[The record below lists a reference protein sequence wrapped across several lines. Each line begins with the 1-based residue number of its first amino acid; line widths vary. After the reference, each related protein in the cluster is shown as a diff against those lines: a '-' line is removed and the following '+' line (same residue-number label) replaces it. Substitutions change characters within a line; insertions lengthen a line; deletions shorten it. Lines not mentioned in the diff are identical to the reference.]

1 MLTGESEPIEGSV
14 ECTDDKYIESRNIA
28 FMTTLI
34 TNGKGKGIVVT
45 DADGKDYLDFLGG
58 IATSILGHAHPAIV
72 KAVSKQV
79 SILGHVSNFYA
90 HPNAIVLAEKLV
102 RMTGDKAAKVFFC
115 QSGAEANEAA
125 FKLSRRTGKVR
136 VVAAQGA
143 FHGRTM
149 GALSLT
155 GQPAKR
161 EPFLPLIKG
170 VKHVPYGD
178 IGAMRKAVTKK
189 TAMVIIEPIMGEAGV
204 IVPPADYLQQLR
216 TLCDDNSALLVID
229 AVQTGM
235 GRTGDWFGYEY
246 SGITPDVIT
255 LAKGLGGGLP
265 LGAMIAL
272 GKAAELFQPGD
283 HGSTFG
289 GNPVTTAAGLAAI
302 DVIESKK
309 LLAKVKKQGA
319 YLIQELALIPGVK
332 EVRGAGLLLG
342 IELDSLKAS
351 DIATAMRNAGVLVNA
366 ANETTIRIAPALIV
380 TDAQINK
387 FISIF
392 RKVISDGK

>member
-1 MLTGESEPIEGSV
+1 MTNKTMINRWKSSV
-14 ECTDDKYIESRNIA
+14 QNNYGTPSIA
-28 FMTTLI
+28 LV
-34 TNGKGKGIVVT
+34 KGKGLVVT
-45 DADGKDYLDFLGG
+45 DADGKQYLDFLGG
-58 IATSILGHAHPAIV
+58 IATNILGHAHPAIV
-72 KAVSKQV
+72 KAVTKQV
-79 SILGHVSNFYA
+79 STLSHISNFYA
-90 HPNAIVLAEKLV
+90 HPHAIELAEKLAA
-102 RMTGDKAAKVFFC
+102 MTGDKKAKVFFC

-125 FKLSRRTGKVR
+125 LKLSRRSGKVR
-136 VVAAQGA
+136 IVAAQGA

-155 GQPAKR
+155 GQPSKR

-170 VKHVPYGD
+170 VKHVPFGE
-178 IGAMRKAVTKK
+178 IEAMRKAVTKK

-204 IVPPADYLQQLR
+204 IVPPADYLRELR
-216 TLCDDNSALLVID
+216 SLCDAKGALLVID

-272 GKAAELFQPGD
+272 GKAADLFQPGD

-302 DVIESKK
+302 RFIEAQKILKK
-309 LLAKVKKQGA
+309 VETQGL
-319 YLIQELALIPGVK
+319 YLIQELALIPGVA

-342 IELDSLKAS
+342 IELESLKAA
-351 DIATAMRNAGVLVNA
+351 DVALALQNEGVLVNA
-366 ANETTIRIAPALIV
+366 ANPTTIRLAPALIV
-380 TDAQINK
+380 TDAQIKK
-387 FISIF
+387 FVAIF
-392 RKVISDGK
+392 RKVMSDGK

>member
-1 MLTGESEPIEGSV
+1 MTNKKMLNRWSSVVQNNYGSP
-14 ECTDDKYIESRNIA
+14 TIA
-28 FMTTLI
+28 LV
-34 TNGKGKGIVVT
+34 KGKGIVVT
-45 DADGKDYLDFLGG
+45 DADGKQYLDFLGG

-72 KAVSKQV
+72 KAVTKQV
-79 SILGHVSNFYA
+79 STLSHVSNFYA
-90 HPNAIVLAEKLV
+90 HPQAIELAEKLTA
-102 RMTGDKAAKVFFC
+102 MTGDKNAKVFFC

-125 FKLSRRTGKVR
+125 LKLSRRTGKVR

-155 GQPAKR
+155 GQPSKR

-178 IGAMRKAVTKK
+178 IEAMRKAVTKK

-216 TLCDDNSALLVID
+216 ALCDDKGALLVID

-302 DVIESKK
+302 KFIETTGV
-309 LLAKVKKQGA
+309 LAKVEKQGA
-319 YLIQELALIPGVK
+319 ELIRELAMIPGVK

-342 IELDSLKAS
+342 IELQDLKAADVANS
-351 DIATAMRNAGVLVNA
+351 LRNEGVLVNA
-366 ANETTIRIAPALIV
+366 ANPTTIRIAPALIV
-380 TDAQINK
+380 TDAQIKK

-392 RKVISDGK
+392 KKVVADAK

>member
-1 MLTGESEPIEGSV
+1 MTNK
-14 ECTDDKYIESRNIA
+14 KYLKRWDSSLQNNYGKPSIA
-28 FMTTLI
+28 LV
-34 TNGKGKGIVVT
+34 KGKGIVVT
-45 DADGKDYLDFLGG
+45 DADGKTYLDFLGG

-72 KAVSKQV
+72 KAVTKQI
-79 SILGHVSNFYA
+79 STLSHVSNFYA
-90 HPNAIVLAEKLV
+90 HPNAIELAEKLAA
-102 RMTGDKAAKVFFC
+102 MTGDKNARVFFC

-125 FKLSRRTGKVR
+125 LKLSRRTGKVR

-155 GQPAKR
+155 GQPSKR

-178 IGAMRKAVTKK
+178 IDAMRKAISKK

-204 IVPPADYLQQLR
+204 VVPPADYLKELR
-216 TLCDDNSALLVID
+216 RLCDKNGSLLVID

-246 SGITPDVIT
+246 SGIRPDVIT

-272 GKAAELFQPGD
+272 GKAADLFQAGD

-302 DVIESKK
+302 KFIETQDI
-309 LLAKVKKQGA
+309 LQKVEEQGL
-319 YLIQELALIPGVK
+319 YLMQELALIPGVK
-332 EVRGAGLLLG
+332 EVRGAGLLIG
-342 IELDSLKAS
+342 IELESLKAS
-351 DIATAMRNAGVLVNA
+351 EVSDAMREAGVLVNA
-366 ANETTIRIAPALIV
+366 ANGTTIRIAPALIV

-387 FISIF
+387 FIATF
-392 RKVISDGK
+392 RKVITDAK

>member
-1 MLTGESEPIEGSV
+1 MTNKTMINRWSNAVQNNYGSP
-14 ECTDDKYIESRNIA
+14 SIA
-28 FMTTLI
+28 LV
-34 TNGKGKGIVVT
+34 KGKGIVVT
-45 DADGKDYLDFLGG
+45 DADGKQYLDFLGG
-58 IATSILGHAHPAIV
+58 IATNILGHAHPAIV

-79 SILGHVSNFYA
+79 SVLSHVSNFYV
-90 HPNAIVLAEKLV
+90 HPNAVELAEKLTS
-102 RMTGDKAAKVFFC
+102 MTGDKSAKVFFC

-125 FKLSRRTGKVR
+125 LKLSRRTGKVR
-136 VVAAQGA
+136 IVAAQGA

-155 GQPAKR
+155 GQPSKR

-170 VKHVPYGD
+170 VKHVPYGN
-178 IGAMRKAVTKK
+178 IEAMRKAVSKK

-204 IVPPADYLQQLR
+204 IVPPADYLQELR
-216 TLCDDNSALLVID
+216 SLCDAKGALLVID

-255 LAKGLGGGLP
+255 LAKGLGGGFP

-272 GKAAELFQPGD
+272 GKAADLFQPGD

-289 GNPVTTAAGLAAI
+289 GNPVTTSAGLAAI
-302 DVIESKK
+302 KYIESQK
-309 LLAKVKKQGA
+309 LLKKVEKQGA
-319 YLIQELALIPGVK
+319 YLMQELALIPGVA

-342 IELDSLKAS
+342 IELEKLKAS
-351 DIATAMRNAGVLVNA
+351 DVANSLQKAGVLVNA
-366 ANETTIRIAPALIV
+366 ANPTTIRLAPALIV
-380 TDAQINK
+380 SDAQIKK
-387 FISIF
+387 FITVF
-392 RKVISDGK
+392 KKVMSDGK

>member
-1 MLTGESEPIEGSV
+1 MTNKKILSRWSSV
-14 ECTDDKYIESRNIA
+14 VQNNYGTPSIA
-28 FMTTLI
+28 LV
-34 TNGKGKGIVVT
+34 KGKGIVMT
-45 DADGKDYLDFLGG
+45 DADGKQYLDFLGG

-72 KAVSKQV
+72 KAVTQQISTL
-79 SILGHVSNFYA
+79 SHVSNFYA
-90 HPNAIVLAEKLV
+90 HPNSVQLAEKLTA
-102 RMTGDKAAKVFFC
+102 MTGDKNAKVFFC

-125 FKLSRRTGKVR
+125 LKLSRRTGKVR

-170 VKHVPYGD
+170 IKHVPFGD
-178 IGAMRKAVTKK
+178 IDAMRKAVTKK

-216 TLCDDNSALLVID
+216 KLCDEKGALLVID

-246 SGITPDVIT
+246 SGIKPDVIT

-272 GKAAELFQPGD
+272 GKAADLFQPGD

-302 DVIESKK
+302 TFIESQNILKK
-309 LLAKVKKQGA
+309 VEKQGA
-319 YLIQELALIPGVK
+319 ELMQELALVPGVS

-342 IELDSLKAS
+342 IELTTANSS
-351 DIATAMRNAGVLVNA
+351 EIATALRNEGVLVNA
-366 ANETTIRIAPALIV
+366 ANATTIRIAPALTV
-380 TDAQINK
+380 TDIQIKK

-392 RKVISDGK
+392 KKVMNDVK

>member
-1 MLTGESEPIEGSV
+1 MTNKKMLNRWSTVVQNNYGTP
-14 ECTDDKYIESRNIA
+14 TIA
-28 FMTTLI
+28 LV
-34 TNGKGKGIVVT
+34 KGKGIVVT
-45 DADGKDYLDFLGG
+45 DADGKQYLDFLGG

-72 KAVSKQV
+72 KAVTKQV
-79 SILGHVSNFYA
+79 STLSHVSNFYA
-90 HPNAIVLAEKLV
+90 HPQAIELAEKLTA
-102 RMTGDKAAKVFFC
+102 MTGDKNAKVFFC

-125 FKLSRRTGKVR
+125 LKLSRRTGKVR
-136 VVAAQGA
+136 VVAALGA

-155 GQPAKR
+155 GQPSKR

-178 IGAMRKAVTKK
+178 IEAMRKAVTKK

-216 TLCDDNSALLVID
+216 ALCDDKGALLVID

-272 GKAAELFQPGD
+272 GKAADLFQPGD

-302 DVIESKK
+302 KFIETAGV
-309 LLAKVKKQGA
+309 LAKVEKQGA
-319 YLIQELALIPGVK
+319 HLMQELAVIPGVA

-342 IELDSLKAS
+342 IELSSLKSA
-351 DIATAMRNAGVLVNA
+351 DIANALRAEGVLVNA
-366 ANETTIRIAPALIV
+366 ANPTTIRIAPALIV
-380 TDAQINK
+380 TDAQIKK
-387 FISIF
+387 FIAIF
-392 RKVISDGK
+392 KKVMSDAK

>member
-1 MLTGESEPIEGSV
+1 
-14 ECTDDKYIESRNIA
+14 
-28 FMTTLI
+28 
-34 TNGKGKGIVVT
+34 
-45 DADGKDYLDFLGG
+45 
-58 IATSILGHAHPAIV
+58 
-72 KAVSKQV
+72 
-79 SILGHVSNFYA
+79 
-90 HPNAIVLAEKLV
+90 LAEKLV
-102 RMTGDKAAKVFFC
+102 SMTGEKNAKVFFC

-125 FKLSRRTGKVR
+125 LKLSRRTGKVR

-155 GQPAKR
+155 GQPSKR

-178 IGAMRKAVTKK
+178 IEAMRKAVSKK

-216 TLCDDNSALLVID
+216 SLCNDKGALLVID

-272 GKAAELFQPGD
+272 GKASELFQPGD

-302 DVIESKK
+302 EVIESKK
-309 LLAKVKKQGA
+309 LLKKVKQQGA
-319 YLIQELALIPGVK
+319 HLIQELALVPGVK

-342 IELDSLKAS
+342 IELENLKAA
-351 DIATAMRNAGVLVNA
+351 DIATAMRDAGVLVNA
-366 ANETTIRIAPALIV
+366 ANATTIRLAPALIV
-380 TDAQINK
+380 SDAQINK

-392 RKVISDGK
+392 RKVISDAK

>member
-1 MLTGESEPIEGSV
+1 MTNK
-14 ECTDDKYIESRNIA
+14 KYLQRWDSSLQNNYGKPSIA
-28 FMTTLI
+28 LV
-34 TNGKGKGIVVT
+34 KGKGIVVT
-45 DADGKDYLDFLGG
+45 DADGKTYLDFLGG

-72 KAVSKQV
+72 KAVTKQI
-79 SILGHVSNFYA
+79 STLSHVSNFYA
-90 HPNAIVLAEKLV
+90 HPNAIELAEKLAA
-102 RMTGDKAAKVFFC
+102 MTGDKNARVFFC

-125 FKLSRRTGKVR
+125 LKLSRRTGKVR

-155 GQPAKR
+155 GQPSKR

-178 IGAMRKAVTKK
+178 IDAMRKAISKK

-204 IVPPADYLQQLR
+204 VVPPADYLKELR
-216 TLCDDNSALLVID
+216 RLCDKNGSLLVID

-272 GKAAELFQPGD
+272 GKAADLFQAGD

-302 DVIESKK
+302 KFIETQDI
-309 LLAKVKKQGA
+309 LQKVEEQGL
-319 YLIQELALIPGVK
+319 YLMQELALIPGVK
-332 EVRGAGLLLG
+332 EVRGAGLLIG
-342 IELDSLKAS
+342 IELESLKAS
-351 DIATAMRNAGVLVNA
+351 EVSDAMREAGVLVNA
-366 ANETTIRIAPALIV
+366 ANGTTIRIAPALIV

-387 FISIF
+387 FIATF
-392 RKVISDGK
+392 RKVITDAK

>member
-1 MLTGESEPIEGSV
+1 MSNKKIITQWKNSV
-14 ECTDDKYIESRNIA
+14 QNNYGTPSVA
-28 FMTTLI
+28 LV
-34 TNGKGKGIVVT
+34 KGKGIVVT
-45 DADGKDYLDFLGG
+45 DADGKQYLDFLGG
-58 IATSILGHAHPAIV
+58 IATSILGQAHPVIV
-72 KAVSKQV
+72 KAVSQQV
-79 SILGHVSNFYA
+79 SRLSHVSNFYA
-90 HPNAIVLAEKLV
+90 HPNAVELAAKLTALTGEKS
-102 RMTGDKAAKVFFC
+102 AKVFFC

-125 FKLSRRTGKVR
+125 LKLSRRTGR
-136 VVAAQGA
+136 TRIVAAQGA

-178 IGAMRKAVTKK
+178 INAMRKAVSRK

-216 TLCDDNSALLVID
+216 QLCNDKGALLVID

-272 GKAAELFQPGD
+272 GDATDLFQPGD

-302 DVIESKK
+302 KFIESNKILKK
-309 LLAKVKKQGA
+309 VEKQGA
-319 YLIQELALIPGVK
+319 YLMQELALIPGVA

-342 IELDSLKAS
+342 IELENRKAA
-351 DIATAMRNAGVLVNA
+351 DVAGALQKLGVLVNA
-366 ANETTIRIAPALIV
+366 ANATTIRLAPALIV
-380 TDAQINK
+380 TDVQIKK
-387 FISIF
+387 FLAIF
-392 RKVISDGK
+392 KKVMIDGK